1 MKWKAQIISH
11 THWDREWYLNSK
23 YTNEWL
29 VPFFDQLISM
39 FEKEEEYQFVLDGQM
54 SMIDDYYEE
63 LAKQGKPIY
72 LYRNKIKKFV
82 EQGRLFIGPYYLQPD
97 WQLLSEES
105 LVRNLL
111 IGNKKAQEYG
121 RRMNVGW
128 LLDNFGQISQTSQIH
143 CEAEIEGLYV
153 WRGVEMDPYNLKS
166 EFVWESPDGSK
177 LPSVYLLNSYRN
189 VMRLAEYS
197 DIMQERIFDEVSKL
211 KDFMTTKNVLMM
223 NGYDQEMVPDDIQP
237 YIKNGYLDSSEITVE
252 QSNPEK
258 YLKSVI
264 DEKPELLTLKGA
276 LYSGRFISVFPG
288 VMSARM
294 YLKLQNDAAQ
304 KAIEKLAEPLTMLEF
319 LHGGD
324 FDASILEKAWE
335 LLLKNH
341 PHDSICGVSI
351 DDVHSD
357 MENRYRDFHF
367 LVDHQIR
374 KSLINLAKRI
384 DTSKLNDVN
393 YFVFNSSPYGR
404 KKVVT
409 VNGKDSF
416 VEVPAFGYTILDKSI
431 KYNKVLRDK
440 NIISNG
446 LIKVTIND
454 NGTFDLLDIE
464 TGTTYVG
471 LGQLEDAG
479 DAGDEY
485 NYSYP
490 DTDKLYYSTDCKIA
504 INYIHESDLKVEVE
518 CRYDM
523 EIPEKIVENHTIRS
537 DKLLKM
543 PVRAIYTV
551 EAESKVVSV
560 KTEILN
566 TVRDHIVRV
575 LFPTDIETN
584 VSYAGSTFDVVERP
598 IHIDDY
604 DESMIPENVRRVI
617 VGAREAK
624 PNTVFLGRELV
635 DLNDG
640 SKGLTLLSKGL
651 PEYTIY
657 KQRNT
662 FALTLFRAVDW
673 VAKEINTRIGDAGPE
688 IYTPQAQCLRQMTFE
703 YGIYPHAKGYEEGNV
718 LREADKFNSKIIT
731 FVTDRHSGEL
741 ELEKS
746 FISVSDKINNI
757 RVTAIKRAENGQGII
772 LRMYNGGIETANVII
787 DSAYKILKTKRVNF
801 LENEKEKEVIEK
813 SDHKVELTV
822 GSKMIETIYLELE
835 VEKTT
840 KLTNVYADLYD
851 IEEPY
856 NFGEYESI
864 PLVTKEDIKKE
875 EERAMKWLPKIDEPL
890 YRRTALEAQLSAIL
904 TKNRYHETKIYELG
918 YGLNEARVKR
928 RVHDYIQDILN
939 KK

>member
-1 MKWKAQIISH
+1 MKWNAQIISH

-63 LAKQGKPIY
+63 LAKLGKPIFV
-72 LYRNKIKKFV
+72 YRNKIKKFV

-111 IGNKKAQEYG
+111 IGNKKAQEYSK
-121 RRMNVGW
+121 RMNVGW

-143 CEAEIEGLYV
+143 SEAEIKGLYV
-153 WRGVEMDPYNLKS
+153 WRGVEMDPHNLQS
-166 EFVWESPDGSK
+166 EFVWESPDGTK

-197 DIMQERIFDEVSKL
+197 DIMQERIFDEVDKL

-237 YIKNGYLDSSEITVE
+237 YIKNGGLDSSEITVV

-264 DEKPELLTLKGA
+264 DEKPELITLKGA

-294 YLKLQNDAAQ
+294 YLKLQNDNAQ

-324 FDASILEKAWE
+324 YDSSTLEKAWE

-367 LVDHQIR
+367 LIDHQVR
-374 KSLINLAKRI
+374 KSIINLAKRI
-384 DTSKLNDVN
+384 DTSKLYDIN
-393 YFVFNSSPYGR
+393 YFAFNSSPYSR
-404 KKVVT
+404 KEVVT
-409 VNGKDSF
+409 VDDKDTF
-416 VEVPAFGYTILDKSI
+416 IEVPAFGYVNIDKSI
-431 KYNKVLRDK
+431 KYNKVVRDK

-454 NGTFDLLDIE
+454 NGTFDLFDFE
-464 TGTTYVG
+464 TDTTYLG
-471 LGQLEDAG
+471 LGQIEDAG

-490 DTDKLYYSTDCKIA
+490 NNDKLYYSTDCKVEV
-504 INYIHESDLKVEVE
+504 NFIHESDLKVQVE

-523 EIPEKIVENHTIRS
+523 ELPEKIVENHTSRS
-537 DKLLKM
+537 NKLLKM
-543 PVRAIYTV
+543 PVRSVYTI
-551 EAESKVVSV
+551 ESESKVISV

-584 VSYAGSTFDVVERP
+584 ISYAGSPFDVVERP

-604 DESMIPENVRRVI
+604 DESMIPENVRKVI

-624 PNTVFLGRELV
+624 PNTIFLGRELV
-635 DLNDG
+635 DINDG
-640 SKGLTLLSKGL
+640 KKGLALLSKGL

-657 KQRNT
+657 KERNT
-662 FALTLFRAVDW
+662 FALTLFRSVDW

-688 IYTPQAQCLRQMTFE
+688 IYTPEAQCLRQMTFE
-703 YGIYPHAKGYEEGNV
+703 YGIYPHANGYENGNV

-731 FVTDRHSGEL
+731 FVTDKHSGNL
-741 ELEKS
+741 DFKKS
-746 FISVSDKINNI
+746 FISLSDKLNNI
-757 RVTAIKRAENGQGII
+757 RVTAIKRSENGQGII
-772 LRMYNGGIETANVII
+772 LRMYNGGVEATKVII
-787 DSAYKILKTKRVNF
+787 DSAYKIEKIKRVNF
-801 LENEKEKEVIEK
+801 LENEKEVIEK
-813 SDHKVELTV
+813 TGHQVELTV
-822 GSKMIETIYLELE
+822 GAKVIETLYLELD
-835 VEKTT
+835 VENGIKS
-840 KLTNVYADLYD
+840 LNAYADLYN

-856 NFGEYESI
+856 NFGVYETS
-864 PLVTKEDIKKE
+864 PLVTEDDIKKE
-875 EERAMKWLPKIDEPL
+875 EERAKKWFPKSKEPL

-904 TKNRYHETKIYELG
+904 AKNRYHEAKIHELG

-928 RVHDYIQDILN
+928 RVHDYIQEILN
-939 KK
+939 KR